1 MAGFS
6 PNVTPTLWAESTQW
20 SQVWESGQAAWDP
33 LGLLSPVVEPLSYKP
48 EQEWSWAQYSQR
60 LFTQD
65 RAMDWGLGR
74 REYPPLD
81 CSGLWLS
88 SRYQGAGRDR
98 LKSSY
103 SSEGSSPTRSR
114 RRRKPCAFD
123 CGGLGRSPCFP
134 CGEGRGGT
142 GLSLNT
148 VDLSCLTKCI
158 LE

>member
-6 PNVTPTLWAESTQW
+6 PNVTPALWAESTQW

-48 EQEWSWAQYSQR
+48 EQEWSRAQYSQR

-74 REYPPLD
+74 RVYPPLD

-88 SRYQGAGRDR
+88 SRYQGTGWDK
-98 LKSSY
+98 LKSFY
-103 SSEGSSPTRSR
+103 SSEESPPTRSW

-123 CGGLGRSPCFP
+123 YGSLERSPCFT
-134 CGEGRGGT
+134 CREGWGGT
-142 GLSLNT
+142 GLSLNSI
-148 VDLSCLTKCI
+148 DLSCLTKCI